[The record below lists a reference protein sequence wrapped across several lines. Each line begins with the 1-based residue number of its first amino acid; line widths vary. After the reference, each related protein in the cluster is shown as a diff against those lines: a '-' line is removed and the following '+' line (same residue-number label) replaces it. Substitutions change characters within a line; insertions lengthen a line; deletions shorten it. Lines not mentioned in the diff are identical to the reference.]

1 MLGIYLAICGAVVLV
16 FADTQKK
23 QFGVK
28 YSNEVIIWNTVFIGV
43 MAGFAASY
51 YLQMGVSH
59 YPSLWWIPLTAAL
72 LIAGEITFIRAIVA
86 GDFSEVAP
94 VRATAPIFSVLFALV
109 AFGEFP
115 TFLALFGIVL
125 VIAGV
130 WMLSPRNRE
139 GHRLLSSGVRY
150 MIAAQFFGVL
160 MALTI
165 KAASIGVSPLFCFS
179 CAMLGELLYFSGKL
193 IQARENPL
201 VLYRDNPLRT
211 VSMGLLWGVGIVLV
225 SIAPSYTLAAYAY
238 ASSQIYMPVAF
249 VISVVVLKERQ
260 ASHRL
265 LPMLVILGGV
275 LLVIFGAYQ

>member
-1 MLGIYLAICGAVVLV
+1 MLGIYLAIFGAVILV

-23 QFGVK
+23 QFGEK
-28 YSNEVIIWNTVFIGV
+28 YSNEVIIWNTVFIGA
-43 MAGFAASY
+43 MAGFLACY
-51 YLQMGVSH
+51 CFEMGVSH
-59 YPSLWWIPLTAAL
+59 FPSLWWIPLTAAL
-72 LIAGEITFIRAIVA
+72 LIVGEIAFIRAIVT

-94 VRATAPIFSVLFALV
+94 IRATAPVFSVLFALV

-115 TFLALFGIVL
+115 TTFALVGIAL

-130 WMLSPRNRE
+130 WMLSPRNRD
-139 GHRLLSSGVRY
+139 GHRLLSPGVRY

-193 IQARENPL
+193 IKERETPL
-201 VLYRDNPLRT
+201 VLYRDSPLRT

-249 VISVVVLKERQ
+249 AVSVLVLKEGH